1 MILFPVSFQGINLRQ
16 DLRGN
21 QRIIM
26 GNQTLVLQ
34 SLRRNASGNYYCV
47 ATNSEGFTLSNAVR
61 LNVKCK
67 YDYIYI
73 DKTRLHGIHDL
84 S

>member
-1 MILFPVSFQGINLRQ
+1 
-16 DLRGN
+16 
-21 QRIIM
+21 M

-73 DKTRLHGIHDL
+73 DKTRFMSVGRFILVNEEPMIL
-84 S
+84 NTN